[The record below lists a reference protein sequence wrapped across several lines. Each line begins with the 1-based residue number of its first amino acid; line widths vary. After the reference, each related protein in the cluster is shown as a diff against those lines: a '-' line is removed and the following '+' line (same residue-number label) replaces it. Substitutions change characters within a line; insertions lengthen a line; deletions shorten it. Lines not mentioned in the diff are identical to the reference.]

1 MVIFITGGSG
11 SGKSEYAENRAMELK
26 SSRQADNLVY
36 IAAMEPLDEESR
48 KRVERHRRM
57 RKDKNFATRECYTH
71 LEELGTGPGE
81 ILLLECLSN
90 LTANEMF
97 SPSGRKK
104 QAASVIKEGICH
116 LIENSRDLIVV
127 GNNVFEDGVEYDG
140 TTREYLEQMAELHR
154 FLAERSDEVIEVV
167 YGLPVYWKGDPHEI
181 S

>member
-26 SSRQADNLVY
+26 GSGQDGTLVY

-57 RKDKNFATRECYTH
+57 RRDKNFETRECYTH
-71 LEELGTGPGE
+71 IEELGTGSGE

-97 SPSGRKK
+97 SESGRKE
-104 QAASVIKEGICH
+104 QAASVIKEGISH
-116 LIENSRDLIVV
+116 LIENSRHLIVV
-127 GNNVFEDGVEYDG
+127 GNNVFENGMEYDG
-140 TTREYLEQMAELHR
+140 TALEYLQQMAELHR
-154 FLAERSDEVIEVV
+154 FLAERSDEVIEVI
-167 YGLPVYWKGDPHEI
+167 YGLPVYWKGDAHEI

>member
-11 SGKSEYAENRAMELK
+11 SGKSEYAENRALELQR
-26 SSRQADNLVY
+26 SGLGERLVY

-57 RKDKNFATRECYTH
+57 RKGKNFETRECYTH
-71 LEELGTGPGE
+71 LEELKTKSDE

-97 SPSGRKK
+97 SEKGRKD
-104 QAASVIKEGICH
+104 QAGSVIRKG
-116 LIENSRDLIVV
+116 LSRLMENSRNLIVV
-127 GNNVFEDGVEYDG
+127 GNNVFEDGVEYDK

-154 FLAERSDEVIEVV
+154 FLAERADEVVEVIF
-167 YGLPVYWKGDPHEI
+167 GLPVYWKGVSHEV